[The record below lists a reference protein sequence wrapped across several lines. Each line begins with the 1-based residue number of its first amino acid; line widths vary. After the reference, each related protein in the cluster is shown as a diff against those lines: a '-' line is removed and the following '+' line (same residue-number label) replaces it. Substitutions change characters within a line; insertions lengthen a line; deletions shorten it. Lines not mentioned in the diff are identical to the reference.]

1 MGSKKFSLDAADVGK
16 LGKNALLVGISAAL
30 TYVAG
35 NLANIDLGALGP
47 LLVPIISTALDSA
60 ITWIRD
66 YTITL

>member
-1 MGSKKFSLDAADVGK
+1 MGSQKFSLDATDVGK
-16 LGKNALLVGISAAL
+16 LGRNALLVGISAAL

-35 NLANIDLGALGP
+35 NLTNIDLGALGP

-66 YTITL
+66 NTTT

>member
-66 YTITL
+66 NTIT